1 MDGVQ
6 DEAILELRKQLDEFV
21 RVQERVAE
29 EEDEYVDIIGGVSP
43 LPIVS
48 APLPLTEEEDEEF
61 VDICGDSS
69 PAVIPKFGDDETMS
83 GSPCSSSIS
92 DSSQAERDATMLMAM
107 AKESIARCKAREKA
121 RQDVLETE
129 RRRIPSQTIH
139 RALLKNLHIVEYD
152 YERAIPYTLLPQLG
166 LFLKDEDEDQEELHR
181 HSEEGEIL
189 DDLEEGEIRF

>member
-6 DEAILELRKQLDEFV
+6 DEAILELRKQLDKFV
-21 RVQERVAE
+21 GE
-29 EEDEYVDIIGGVSP
+29 EEDEYVDIVGGVSP

-48 APLPLTEEEDEEF
+48 VPLLLTEEEDEEY
-61 VDICGDSS
+61 VDICGDAS
-69 PAVIPKFGDDETMS
+69 PVVFLKNLGDDETIS

-129 RRRIPSQTIH
+129 RTRIPSQTIH
-139 RALLKNLHIVEYD
+139 RALLKNLRIVEYD

-166 LFLKDEDEDQEELHR
+166 LFLKDDDEDQEELLHR

-189 DDLEEGEIRF
+189 DDLEEGEIQF